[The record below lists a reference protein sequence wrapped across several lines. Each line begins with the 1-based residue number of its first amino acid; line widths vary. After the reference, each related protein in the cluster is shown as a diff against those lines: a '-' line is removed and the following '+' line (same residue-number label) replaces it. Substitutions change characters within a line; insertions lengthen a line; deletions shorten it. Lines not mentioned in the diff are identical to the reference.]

1 MRSILAF
8 IVILAFTAVVTAQ
21 VPKPLLPDTVKKTDA
36 ADKKVPPPISDR
48 LRGDFFKAQ
57 FEMQAVAA
65 QVQQA
70 QQAAQTK
77 QTAMQAVVKEV
88 QDACG
93 KNFQPQLTPDGDI
106 GCIAAPAK

>member
-8 IVILAFTAVVTAQ
+8 IALLAFTAVVAAQ
-21 VPKPLLPDTVKKTDA
+21 APKPLLPDTVK
-36 ADKKVPPPISDR
+36 PPVISDR

-57 FEMQAVAA
+57 FEMQAAAA
-65 QVQQA
+65 QVQ
-70 QQAAQTK
+70 QTK

-106 GCIAAPAK
+106 GCIAALAK

>member
-8 IVILAFTAVVTAQ
+8 IALLAFTAVVAAQ
-21 VPKPLLPDTVKKTDA
+21 APKPLLPDTVK
-36 ADKKVPPPISDR
+36 PPVISDR

-57 FEMQAVAA
+57 AEMQAAVA

-93 KNFQPQLTPDGDI
+93 KNFQPQLTPDGEI
-106 GCIAAPAK
+106 RCAAVVPVPAPTAK